1 MAEPSLIPPGHG
13 ERAGPPKPMPRCPEC
28 GIVIDTTLAAG
39 TAHTRDRG
47 RCPTHG
53 LVVATYQ
60 RREEVVDGT
69 R

>member
-13 ERAGPPKPMPRCPEC
+13 ERVGPPSPMPRCSQC
-28 GIVIDTTLAAG
+28 GVVVDTRLAAG
-39 TAHTRDRG
+39 TDLRTG

-53 LVVATYQ
+53 LVEVTYL